1 MRQDFYPVS
10 MMKITESK
18 KDESIAVIEKA
29 RRRYDDGWPFE
40 VYFSQNQVEQSY
52 TEIQNLQ
59 SMMSQ
64 LTYLGIFIACMGL
77 FEKL

>member
-1 MRQDFYPVS
+1 MNLSRSLKKPGEG
-10 MMKITESK
+10 MMMAGHLK
-18 KDESIAVIEKA
+18 SILA
-29 RRRYDDGWPFE
+29 RIRW
-40 VYFSQNQVEQSY
+40 STSY

>member
-1 MRQDFYPVS
+1 

-40 VYFSQNQVEQSY
+40 VYFSQNQVEHIIYGNSEF
-52 TEIQNLQ
+52 TIHDV
-59 SMMSQ
+59 
-64 LTYLGIFIACMGL
+64 TAYLPGHFYCMHGL
-77 FEKL
+77 I